1 MKKTEWNEAS
11 VARRKADDGVKNDSK
26 VTTARTANERKAAR
40 RGQAAFTDEV
50 LQAAIQ
56 GIINNQV
63 P

>member
-11 VARRKADDGVKNDSK
+11 VARRNADGGKKDGLI
-26 VTTARTANERKAAR
+26 VTTTRKTVERKAVR
-40 RGQAAFTDEV
+40 KGQAAFADEV